1 MFMHI
6 FGLAHIFWA
15 VPNRDPDLTEFP
27 SGIARQAVRPAE
39 LMAFQPHL
47 PVTSGRQT
55 DVTGEHSRKIGGI
68 MKAAVS

>member
-1 MFMHI
+1 MHV
-6 FGLAHIFWA
+6 FGLAQIFWA
-15 VPNRDPDLTEFP
+15 VPDRDPDLPEIP
-27 SGIARQAVRPAE
+27 SGIVQQAVRPAE

-55 DVTGEHSRKIGGI
+55 DVTGEHPRKIGGI

>member
-1 MFMHI
+1 MHV
-6 FGLAHIFWA
+6 FGLAQILWA
-15 VPNRDPDLTEFP
+15 VPDRDPDLTEIP
-27 SGIARQAVRPAE
+27 SGIVQQAVRSGI

-55 DVTGEHSRKIGGI
+55 DVTGEHSCKIGGI

>member
-1 MFMHI
+1 MHV
-6 FGLAHIFWA
+6 LKCEQRLWA
-15 VPNRDPDLTEFP
+15 VPDRDPDLTEFP